1 MSAIS
6 AAVSTVDS
14 WANGEFDLGDV
25 TGPISVGSGMLSA
38 ALDPVG
44 ALIAAPLGELLAFMV
59 RQIGPVQDAL
69 DKLMGSDAMVS
80 EQAAQWTA
88 VATAYA
94 NTANDHAAGVNDTPA
109 WTGAAADTYRDIMS
123 ATNDIFHQVSGA
135 ASKMSAGVTA
145 MGSLVAMVRDY
156 IWEVVSMLLAQA
168 IQAAIAALAAAV
180 PSFGASLASFAG
192 WYTTRVA
199 STCLKISQWIE
210 GLLKRAREVFKRFTG
225 LRKLIEKA
233 IKEVRKFSQA
243 MKRMQR
249 YAGRPMAT
257 IPGEHLT
264 KSRRD
269 HEVPYGT
276 MPGDVSA
283 RNRNWSDPSKNLP
296 FGDPTPASA
305 AEVPGRALPGWRD
318 LGKTAVNTGADVY
331 RNNQQVPDI
340 AEI

>member
-14 WANGEFDLGDV
+14 WANGEFDLSDI

-44 ALIAAPLGELLAFMV
+44 ALIAAPLGELLSFMV

-80 EQAAQWTA
+80 EQAAKWTE

-94 NTANDHAAGVNDTPA
+94 HAANDHAAGVSDTPS

-123 ATNDIFHQVSGA
+123 ATNDVFHQVSGA

-156 IWEVVSMLLAQA
+156 IWEVVAQLLAQA
-168 IQAAIAALAAAV
+168 IQSAIAALAAAV
-180 PSFGASLASFAG
+180 PTFGASLATFAG

-249 YAGRPMAT
+249 YAGRPMALE
-257 IPGEHLT
+257 PSLP
-264 KSRRD
+264 KSRRN

-276 MPGDVSA
+276 MPGDVSGP
-283 RNRNWSDPSKNLP
+283 NRNYKDPTANLP
-296 FGDPTPASA
+296 FSDPTPSSPG
-305 AEVPGRALPGWRD
+305 EIPGRALPGWRD
-318 LGKTAVNTGADVY
+318 FGKKTVETGTDIY
-331 RNNQQVPDI
+331 RNQQQVPDI
-340 AEI
+340 AEL

>member
-1 MSAIS
+1 MSALS

-69 DKLMGSDAMVS
+69 DKLMGSDAMVA

-94 NTANDHAAGVNDTPA
+94 NTANDHAAGVTDTPS

-180 PSFGASLASFAG
+180 PSFGASLATFAG

-233 IKEVRKFSQA
+233 IKEVRQFSQA

-249 YAGRPMAT
+249 YAGRPMSVDASL
-257 IPGEHLT
+257 P

-269 HEVPYGT
+269 HEVPRGM
-276 MPGDVSA
+276 MPGDVA
-283 RNRNWSDPSKNLP
+283 GPNRKYQDPTTRIP
-296 FGDPTPASA
+296 FGDPTPSS
-305 AEVPGRALPGWRD
+305 VKDIPGQALPDRMD
-318 LGKTAVNTGADVY
+318 VAKTGIEAGSDIY
-331 RNNQQVPDI
+331 QGHQQVPDI
-340 AEI
+340 VQI